1 MRLLEEKV
9 AQEIKQSP
17 SLKTTWEQIC
27 TEATETAKK
36 PSDDLKQSRE
46 KKLSYTERKKRNM
59 SEHERYEEAPET
71 KRSRNDTVEDA
82 LRTFME
88 TLSKNDQP
96 PPPQGGNQ
104 ATNHTEED
112 QDEEEE
118 EDDTNKQTRKDKK
131 EEKELQKKQT

>member
-9 AQEIKQSP
+9 AQEVKQSP
-17 SLKTTWEQIC
+17 SLKTTWEEIC

-36 PSDDLKQSRE
+36 LSDDLEQSRE
-46 KKLSYTERKKRNM
+46 KKLSYTERRKRNM

-71 KRSRNDTVEDA
+71 KRTRNDTVEDA

-96 PPPQGGNQ
+96 PAMGGPS
-104 ATNHTEED
+104 
-112 QDEEEE
+112 
-118 EDDTNKQTRKDKK
+118 NKPYRGRSGRGRGGRRH
-131 EEKELQKKQT
+131 

>member
-17 SLKTTWEQIC
+17 SLTTTWEEIC

-36 PSDDLKQSRE
+36 LSDDLKQSRE
-46 KKLSYTERKKRNM
+46 KKLLYTERRKRNM

-88 TLSKNDQP
+88 TLSKMISP
-96 PPPQGGNQ
+96 PRGGDQ

-112 QDEEEE
+112 QDEEKE

-131 EEKELQKKQT
+131 EEIELQKKQT